1 MIAYIGDIA
10 KKIPEI
16 PLGTACE
23 TVEELFSAEPGIQG
37 IAVMEESVPVALM
50 TRMSFYQKMG
60 TRYGYNLYMKRPIE
74 LLANNNPLIVDFFMS
89 ITEVSKL
96 AMERPEEELYD
107 YILVNK
113 GRIFYGAVSIKD
125 LLMKVAEIQAELA
138 SYLNPLTRLPGN
150 NIIQEQLQHAF
161 ESNGPFSVLYVD
173 LDRFKAYNDTYGF
186 NKGDDLLQAT
196 AAILNRHLDQNET
209 FLGHIGGDDYIVI
222 LKGYGYEDYCVKV
235 ISSFEEMIK
244 DFYSEE
250 HLQQQFVYTENRS
263 GWMEE
268 FPLVTISIAVVTNRF
283 SEFNNVE
290 EIVVEA
296 ARLKKLCKTT
306 VTSCYRSNELQYQS
320 LR

>member
-10 KKIPEI
+10 KEIPEI

-23 TVEELFSAEPGIQG
+23 IVEEIFTAEPGIQG
-37 IAVMEESVPVALM
+37 IAIMEDSVPAALM
-50 TRMSFYQKMG
+50 TRMNFFQKMG

-74 LLANNNPLIVDFFMS
+74 LLANNEPLIVDFFMS

-113 GRIFYGAVSIKD
+113 DHRFFGAVSIKD
-125 LLMKVAEIQAELA
+125 LLMKVADIQAELA

-150 NIIQEQLQHAF
+150 NIIQEQLYNTF
-161 ESNGPFSVLYVD
+161 ESKEAFSVLYID

-186 NKGDDLLQAT
+186 KKGDELLKAT
-196 AAILNRHLDQNET
+196 ASILNDHLDQNET

-222 LKGYGYEDYCVKV
+222 FQSYDYEEYCRKV
-235 ISSFEEMIK
+235 ITSFEEMVK
-244 DFYSEE
+244 DFYNEE
-250 HLQQQFVYTENRS
+250 HLQQNFVYTENRS

-268 FPLVTISIAVVTNRF
+268 IPLVAISIAVVTNRASHF
-283 SEFNNVE
+283 EDVE
-290 EIVVEA
+290 EIIVEA
-296 ARLKKLCKTT
+296 ARVKKFCKSIIE
-306 VTSCYRSNELQYQS
+306 SCYHSNEPQLQ
-320 LR
+320 L